1 MKRVLLRCQ
10 VALLLA
16 VSMVC
21 AQSVLPQEESAKVKE
36 CSCSAPL
43 K

>member
-1 MKRVLLRCQ
+1 MKRLLLRSQ